1 MTSVLYKIVIKA
13 LGQALT
19 WVWAWFD
26 SLPGCLGSSQKVK
39 MLELERQSTQRET
52 DMRSAAL
59 RRVNEEGDAMS
70 LQMQVRDATTAVR
83 L

>member
-1 MTSVLYKIVIKA
+1 
-13 LGQALT
+13 
-19 WVWAWFD
+19 
-26 SLPGCLGSSQKVK
+26 

-70 LQMQVRDATTAVR
+70 LQMQVRGVSTAVR
-83 L
+83 LAALVTRVNLRSVMTTLLTFTIHCMQSFQI